1 MRETMGLT
9 DKGKIELYY
18 PEDLRIE
25 ELEEQESNK
34 NRTKTL
40 NFDTS
45 KEFYDDEVDLD
56 YVDSEKKPS

>member
-1 MRETMGLT
+1 MGLT
-9 DKGKIELYY
+9 DKGKLELYL

-40 NFDTS
+40 NFDTT